1 MKETF
6 NLLCQGHN
14 LSEAEAYS
22 LFQDIC
28 QGNLNPSQISAIMT
42 FYIARPITVQEL
54 IGFKNALL
62 DLCVPVKID
71 RDAIDVC
78 GTGGDQKNTFNISTL
93 SALVIAASG
102 ATVAKH
108 GNYGS
113 SSVSGS
119 SDILNYLGYQFKN
132 NSDDLNKE
140 LDKHNICFMHAPLFH
155 PALKGVATQRKELG
169 VRTLFNML
177 GPLVNP
183 AKVKY
188 RYIGVYGLDIA
199 RMYHYILQQSHSKY
213 TIVHS
218 IDGYDE
224 VSLTDSFKYITT
236 STEKMIEPIDLGF
249 NFQSQQSISGGESIK
264 ESADIFLNVLKNE
277 CTEEQKNVVTIN
289 SALALNCYN
298 DQLSIADCIGICKE
312 SIESKKTYT
321 LFKNLISN
329 QN

>member
-1 MKETF
+1 MKSTF
-6 NLLCQGHN
+6 DLLCQGHH
-14 LSEAEAYS
+14 LSETEAYQ
-22 LFQDIC
+22 LFQNIY
-28 QGNLNPSQISAIMT
+28 QGNFNPSQISAIMT
-42 FYIARPITVQEL
+42 FYIARPITVDEL
-54 IGFKNALL
+54 NGFRNSLL
-62 DLCVPVKID
+62 DVCVPVKIE

-93 SALVIAASG
+93 SALVLAAAG
-102 ATVAKH
+102 VTVAKH

-155 PALKGVATQRKELG
+155 PALKTVATQRKELG

-183 AKVKY
+183 ANVKY

-199 RMYHYILQQSHSKY
+199 RLYHYILQQSNSSY
-213 TIVHS
+213 TIVHTL
-218 IDGYDE
+218 DGYDE
-224 VSLTDSFKYITT
+224 VSLTTSFKHI
-236 STEKMIEPIDLGF
+236 SLSSEKTIDPIDLGF
-249 NFQSQQSISGGESIK
+249 NIQSQQSITGGDTIK
-264 ESADIFLNVLKNE
+264 YAADIFLNVLKNE
-277 CTEEQKNVVTIN
+277 CTNEQKNVVIAN
-289 SALALNCYN
+289 SALAMHCYN
-298 DQLSIADCIGICKE
+298 NKLSIANCIGICKE
-312 SIESKKTYT
+312 TIESKKTYT

-329 QN
+329 

>member
-1 MKETF
+1 MKSTF
-6 NLLCQGHN
+6 DSLCQGHN
-14 LSEAEAYS
+14 LTEIEAYG
-22 LFQDIC
+22 LFQNIC
-28 QGNLNPSQISAIMT
+28 EGNFNASQISAIIA

-54 IGFKNALL
+54 TGFKNALL
-62 DLCVPVKID
+62 DVCVPVNLHK
-71 RDAIDVC
+71 DAIDVC

-93 SALVIAASG
+93 SAIVIAASG
-102 ATVAKH
+102 VPVAKH

-155 PALKGVATQRKELG
+155 PTLKTVATQRKELG

-177 GPLVNP
+177 GPIANP

-199 RMYHYILQQSHSKY
+199 RMYHYMLQKSNASY
-213 TIVHS
+213 AIVHS
-218 IDGYDE
+218 LDGYDE
-224 VSLTDSFKYITT
+224 VSLTNSFKYIT
-236 STEKMIEPIDLGF
+236 STYEKTIEPMDLGF
-249 NFQSQQSISGGESIK
+249 QVQSQLSISGGSTMK

-277 CTEEQKNVVTIN
+277 CTAEQKNVVLIN
-289 SALALNCYN
+289 SALAMQCYN
-298 DQLSIADCIGICKE
+298 NKLNVAECVDICRE
-312 SIESKKTYT
+312 SIESKKVYT
-321 LFKNLISN
+321 LFKNLTTN
-329 QN
+329 